1 VDGRAPGG
9 RNRRPRRDR
18 RAIAFLDGCY
28 GIKPSESEFR
38 VALA

>member
-1 VDGRAPGG
+1 LAEQIAG
-9 RNRRPRRDR
+9 
-18 RAIAFLDGCY
+18 AIAFLDGCY